1 MQIHFRTNA
10 VLLAMVLLLL
20 AVFAVQIVLAEPY
33 PIGKRGGDF
42 NGDGFVDILDFA
54 IWAVKWL
61 DSSCSNSN
69 WCECADLDV
78 SGDVDVA
85 DLELFAR
92 GWLAAVFDGT
102 IVLGCPTDNSVTM
115 NVLSSDELEAYF
127 DYGTQSGVYINQT
140 ATSSIEAGVPFQDVI
155 ANLQSNTRY
164 YYRMRFRQPGGGE
177 FKKGPEYTFHTQ
189 RTPGSTFTFG
199 VQGDS
204 HPERGKRFD
213 PNLYTRTLLTAAS
226 DQPDFY
232 ILMGDDF
239 SVDRLNR
246 DTVNADL
253 VVQPYTFQRPYLGL
267 IANSAPLFLVN
278 GNHEQAAGYLL
289 DGTPNNVAVW
299 AQNARNLY
307 YSQPA
312 PDGFYTGNTQ
322 PIEFIGL
329 LRNYYAWTWGD
340 ALFVTIDPY
349 WPSRV
354 PVDNVFGGGD
364 KTKDKW
370 LITHGDAQ
378 YQWLKQ
384 TLEQS
389 TAKWKFVFA
398 HHVNGTGRG
407 GVEVSS
413 LYEWGGYNGQ
423 GVWEFDTKRPGWEI
437 PIHQLMV
444 QNGITIFFQG
454 HDHMFV
460 RQELDGI
467 TYQTTPYPADPTY
480 GLDKA
485 DRITSGDLV
494 PCSGY
499 VRVTVCESSV
509 LVEYVRTFL
518 ATDETA
524 EHVNGQVAYRYA
536 LTAQ

>member
-1 MQIHFRTNA
+1 MKRRDFLKKIGVGTAAFA
-10 VLLAMVLLLL
+10 VARADLALLAES
-20 AVFAVQIVLAEPY
+20 APT
-33 PIGKRGGDF
+33 
-42 NGDGFVDILDFA
+42 DI
-54 IWAVKWL
+54 
-61 DSSCSNSN
+61 
-69 WCECADLDV
+69 
-78 SGDVDVA
+78 
-85 DLELFAR
+85 
-92 GWLAAVFDGT
+92 FDGT
-102 IVLGCPTDNSVTM
+102 IVLGCPTDSSITI
-115 NVLSSDELEAYF
+115 NVLSNDQLEAYF
-127 DYGTQSGVYINQT
+127 EYGTQSGVYTDQT
-140 ATSSIEAGVPFQDVI
+140 ATSTIEAGVPFEETI

-164 YYRMRFRQPGGGE
+164 YYRMRFRGPGGGE
-177 FKKGPEYTFHTQ
+177 FKEGLEYTLHTQ
-189 RTPGSTFTFG
+189 RAPGSTFTFG

-204 HPERGKRFD
+204 HPERGQRFD
-213 PNLYTRTLLTAAS
+213 PDLYTRTLLTAAS
-226 DQPDFY
+226 DLPDFY
-232 ILMGDDF
+232 ILLGDDF
-239 SVDRLNR
+239 SIDKLSPE
-246 DTVNADL
+246 TVNADL
-253 VVQPYTFQRPYLGL
+253 VAQSYTLQRPYLGP
-267 IANSAPLFLVN
+267 IANSSPLFLVN

-289 DGTPNNVAVW
+289 DGTPNNVAVY

-312 PDGFYTGNTQ
+312 PDGFYTGNTE
-322 PIEFIGL
+322 PVEFIGL
-329 LRNYYAWTWGD
+329 LKNYFAWTWGD

-349 WPSRV
+349 WPSPV
-354 PVDNVFGGGD
+354 VVDNVYGGGS

-407 GVEVSS
+407 GVEVAG
-413 LYEWGGYNGQ
+413 LYEWGGHNNQ
-423 GVWEFDTKRPGWEI
+423 GVWEFDTKRPGWEM

-444 QNGITIFFQG
+444 QNGVTIFFQG
-454 HDHMFV
+454 HDHMFI
-460 RQELDGI
+460 RQQLDGV

-499 VRVTVCESSV
+499 MRVIVSESSV

-518 ATDETA
+518 PADETA
-524 EHVNGQVAYRYA
+524 EQVNGQVAYTY
-536 LTAQ
+536 TITGQ

>member
-1 MQIHFRTNA
+1 M
-10 VLLAMVLLLL
+10 MLLL
-20 AVFAVQIVLAEPY
+20 AIFAVQVVFAEPC
-33 PIGKRGGDF
+33 PIGRRDGDF
-42 NGDGFVDILDFA
+42 NGDGFVNMPDFA
-54 IWAVKWL
+54 SWAMKWL
-61 DSSCSNSN
+61 DSNCSNSN

-78 SGDVDVA
+78 SGDVDMA
-85 DLELFAR
+85 DLGLFAR
-92 GWLAAVFDGT
+92 SWSAAVFNGT
-102 IVLGCPTDNSVTM
+102 IVLGRPTGCCITI
-115 NVLSSDELEAYF
+115 NVLSNDQLEAYF
-127 DYGTQSGVYINQT
+127 EYGTQSGVYTDQT
-140 ATSSIEAGVPFQDVI
+140 ATSTTEAEVPFEDVI
-155 ANLQSNTRY
+155 AYLQPNTRY
-164 YYRMRFRQPGGGE
+164 YYRMRFRQHGADE
-177 FKKGPEYTFHTQ
+177 FKEGPEYTFHTQ
-189 RTPGSTFTFG
+189 RAPGSTFTFG

-204 HPERGKRFD
+204 HPERGQRFD
-213 PNLYTRTLLTAAS
+213 PDLYTRTLLTVAS
-226 DQPDFY
+226 DRPDFY

-239 SVDRLNR
+239 SVDRYGP
-246 DTVNADL
+246 DTINADL
-253 VVQPYTFQRPYLGL
+253 VTERYTLQRPYLGL

-312 PDGFYTGNTQ
+312 PDDFYTGNTE
-322 PIEFIGL
+322 PVEFIGL
-329 LRNYYAWTWGD
+329 LRNYFAWTWGD

-349 WPSRV
+349 WPSPV
-354 PVDNVFGGGD
+354 VVDNVFGGGS

-370 LITHGDAQ
+370 LITHGEVQ

-407 GVEVSS
+407 GVEVAD
-413 LYEWGGYNGQ
+413 LYEWGGHNNR
-423 GVWEFDTKRPGWEI
+423 GVWEFDIKRPGWEL
-437 PIHQLMV
+437 PIHQLMA
-444 QNGITIFFQG
+444 QNGVTIFFQG
-454 HDHMFV
+454 HDHMFI
-460 RQELDGI
+460 RQQLDGV

-485 DRITSGDLV
+485 DRITSGDLI

-499 VRVTVCESSV
+499 VRVTVSESSV

-518 ATDETA
+518 PTDETA
-524 EHVNGQVAYRYA
+524 EQVNGQVAYAYTV
-536 LTAQ
+536 TAP

>member
-1 MQIHFRTNA
+1 MKRRDFLKKISVGTAALA
-10 VLLAMVLLLL
+10 VGTADVALLA
-20 AVFAVQIVLAEPY
+20 
-33 PIGKRGGDF
+33 D
-42 NGDGFVDILDFA
+42 NGPTGI
-54 IWAVKWL
+54 
-61 DSSCSNSN
+61 
-69 WCECADLDV
+69 
-78 SGDVDVA
+78 
-85 DLELFAR
+85 
-92 GWLAAVFDGT
+92 FDGT
-102 IVLGCPTDNSVTM
+102 IVLGRPTDSSITI
-115 NVLSSDELEAYF
+115 NVLSNDQLEAYF
-127 DYGTQSGVYINQT
+127 EYGTQSGVYADWT
-140 ATSSIEAGVPFQDVI
+140 ATSKIAAGVPFEDVI

-164 YYRMRFRQPGGGE
+164 YYRMRFRRRGGGK
-177 FKKGPEYTFHTQ
+177 FKEGLEYTLHTQ
-189 RTPGSTFTFG
+189 RTPGSTFIFG

-204 HPERGKRFD
+204 HPERTKRFD
-213 PNLYTRTLLTAAS
+213 PDLYTRTLLTAAS
-226 DQPDFY
+226 DLPDFY

-239 SVDRLNR
+239 SVDTLKPE
-246 DTVNADL
+246 TINADL
-253 VVQPYTFQRPYLGL
+253 VAERYTLQRPYLDL
-267 IANSAPLFLVN
+267 IGSSSPLFLVN

-289 DGTPNNVAVW
+289 DGTPNNIAVW

-307 YSQPA
+307 YPQPA
-312 PDGFYTGNTQ
+312 PDGFYTGNTE
-322 PIEFIGL
+322 PVEFIGL

-349 WPSRV
+349 WPSPV
-354 PVDNVFGGGD
+354 VVDNVYGGSD

-378 YQWLKQ
+378 YQWLKH

-398 HHVNGTGRG
+398 HHVSGTGRG
-407 GVEVSS
+407 GVEVAD
-413 LYEWGGYNGQ
+413 LYEWGGHNNQ
-423 GVWEFDTKRPGWEI
+423 GVWEFDAKRPGWEM

-444 QNGITIFFQG
+444 QNGVTIFFQG

-460 RQELDGI
+460 RQQIDGV

-480 GLDKA
+480 SLDKA

-518 ATDETA
+518 PEDETH
-524 EHVNGQVAYRYA
+524 EQINGKVCYSYTITGQ
-536 LTAQ
+536 

>member
-1 MQIHFRTNA
+1 VKRRDFLKKISVGTAAFA
-10 VLLAMVLLLL
+10 VGTADLALLA
-20 AVFAVQIVLAEPY
+20 
-33 PIGKRGGDF
+33 D
-42 NGDGFVDILDFA
+42 NGLTGI
-54 IWAVKWL
+54 
-61 DSSCSNSN
+61 
-69 WCECADLDV
+69 
-78 SGDVDVA
+78 
-85 DLELFAR
+85 
-92 GWLAAVFDGT
+92 FDGT
-102 IVLGCPTDNSVTM
+102 IVLGRPTDSSIAI
-115 NVLSSDELEAYF
+115 NVLSNDQLEAYF
-127 DYGTQSGVYINQT
+127 EYGTQSGVYADWT
-140 ATSSIEAGVPFQDVI
+140 ATSKIAAGVPFEDVI

-164 YYRMRFRQPGGGE
+164 YYRMCFRGRGGGE
-177 FKKGPEYTFHTQ
+177 FKEGLEYTLHTQ
-189 RTPGSTFTFG
+189 RTPGSTFIFG

-204 HPERGKRFD
+204 HPERKKRFD
-213 PNLYTRTLLTAAS
+213 PDLYTRTLLTAAS
-226 DQPDFY
+226 DLPDFY

-239 SVDRLNR
+239 SVDTLKPE
-246 DTVNADL
+246 TINADL
-253 VVQPYTFQRPYLGL
+253 VAERYTLQRPYLDLTG
-267 IANSAPLFLVN
+267 SSSPLFLVN

-289 DGTPNNVAVW
+289 DGTPNNIAVW

-307 YSQPA
+307 YPQPA
-312 PDGFYTGNTQ
+312 PDGFYTGNTE
-322 PIEFIGL
+322 PVEFIGL

-349 WPSRV
+349 WSSPV
-354 PVDNVFGGGD
+354 VVDNVFGGGD

-378 YQWLKQ
+378 YQWLKH

-398 HHVNGTGRG
+398 HHVNGSGRG
-407 GVEVSS
+407 GAEVAG
-413 LYEWGGYNGQ
+413 LYEWGGHNNQ
-423 GVWEFDTKRPGWEI
+423 GVWEFDAKHPGWEM

-444 QNGITIFFQG
+444 KNGVTIFFQG

-460 RQELDGI
+460 RQQIDGV

-518 ATDETA
+518 SKDETT
-524 EHVNGQVAYRYA
+524 EQVNGQVAYTYT
-536 LTAQ
+536 LTEP

>member
-1 MQIHFRTNA
+1 MKRRDFLKSIGVGTAAFA
-10 VLLAMVLLLL
+10 VARADLALLA
-20 AVFAVQIVLAEPY
+20 
-33 PIGKRGGDF
+33 D
-42 NGDGFVDILDFA
+42 NGPAGI
-54 IWAVKWL
+54 
-61 DSSCSNSN
+61 
-69 WCECADLDV
+69 
-78 SGDVDVA
+78 
-85 DLELFAR
+85 
-92 GWLAAVFDGT
+92 FDGT
-102 IVLGCPTDNSVTM
+102 MVLGRPTDSSIAI
-115 NVLSSDELEAYF
+115 NVLSEAALDAYF
-127 DYGTQSGVYINQT
+127 EYGTQSGAYTDQT
-140 ATSSIEAGVPFQDVI
+140 TTSAIQAGVPFEKVI
-155 ANLQSNTRY
+155 ANLQPNMRY
-164 YYRMRFRQPGGGE
+164 YYRMRFRGPGGGE
-177 FKKGPEYTFHTQ
+177 FKEGQEYTFQTH

-204 HPERGKRFD
+204 HPERRQRFEPD
-213 PNLYTRTLLTAAS
+213 LYTRTLLAAAS
-226 DQPDFY
+226 DRPDFY

-239 SVDRLNR
+239 SVDTLNAE
-246 DTVNADL
+246 TINADL
-253 VVQPYTFQRPYLGL
+253 VAQRYTLQLPYLDL
-267 IANSAPLFLVN
+267 IARSSPLFLVN

-307 YSQPA
+307 YPQPA

-322 PIEFIGL
+322 PVEFIGL

-340 ALFVTIDPY
+340 ALFVVIDPY
-349 WPSRV
+349 WPSPV
-354 PVDNVFGGGD
+354 VVDNVFGGGD

-370 LITHGDAQ
+370 LITHGEAQ

-407 GVEVSS
+407 GVEVAG
-413 LYEWGGYNGQ
+413 LYEWGGHNNR
-423 GVWEFDTKRPGWEI
+423 GVWEFDTKRPGWEM

-444 QNGITIFFQG
+444 QNGVTIFFQG

-460 RQELDGI
+460 RQQLDGV

-485 DRITSGDLV
+485 DQITSGDLV

-499 VRVTVCESSV
+499 VRVSVRESSV

-518 ATDETA
+518 PKDETT
-524 EHVNGQVAYRYA
+524 EQVNGQVAYTYRIVDSSLA
-536 LTAQ
+536 GDLNGDRSVDCTDLNEFASQWLGDGRDSADLDFDSDVDFADFAVLAEHWMLGP